1 MLSTAKKK
9 GFQMTVERSSREKL
23 KASSV
28 ALCMPTPL
36 GDDLTASDDTWM
48 NRGKDHII
56 AR

>member
-1 MLSTAKKK
+1 VLSTAKKK